1 MTSNYLF
8 INPKLEKLNFQIRFF
23 QKLLKHADGEYGELS
38 GEPGVGAGQGR
49 GGKVRGVPAQVRP
62 HLSCIL

>member
-8 INPKLEKLNFQIRFF
+8 TNPKLEKLNFQILFF
-23 QKLLKHADGEYGELS
+23 PKLSNHADGELP
-38 GEPGVGAGQGR
+38 GEPGVGAGEGR

-62 HLSCIL
+62 HLSRIL